1 MVARGRWDI
10 RVSGCKFPNRRTG
23 LSALIATV
31 NISTTQIIY
40 KPELAVFWFC
50 YRLTGSKP
58 SDFDNGSNTTQKV
71 S

>member
-1 MVARGRWDI
+1 MAAMGRWDI

-40 KPELAVFWFC
+40 KPELAVFLVLLSLDRF
-50 YRLTGSKP
+50 KAA
-58 SDFDNGSNTTQKV
+58 
-71 S
+71 

>member
-1 MVARGRWDI
+1 MAAMGRWDI
-10 RVSGCKFPNRRTG
+10 RVSGCKFPNHRTG

-40 KPELAVFWFC
+40 KPELAVYWFC
-50 YRLTGSKP
+50 YLLIGLKLR
-58 SDFDNGSNTTQKV
+58 DFDNGSNTAHKV